1 MFLDNFELLFPMVK
15 DVLNDAAITLAQLF
29 FCRRYKT
36 SETSLDMARVA
47 LVWQS
52 WLAGK
57 VTSNKRC
64 FQTTLASMS
73 LSNCSLASSACPKTY
88 TSKSNRNWL
97 DATGRPTDSRFHDV
111 GTNPASMLGNGFMQM
126 HNWVCKCTTGCVSPV
141 QV

>member
-1 MFLDNFELLFPMVK
+1 MRSRRFKGSARQRAVFLPTLQDIR
-15 DVLNDAAITLAQLF
+15 DVA
-29 FCRRYKT
+29 RYGT
-36 SETSLDMARVA
+36 CSS
-47 LVWQS
+47 VWQS

-88 TSKSNRNWL
+88 TSKSNGNWL
-97 DATGRPTDSRFHDV
+97 DATGRPIDSRFHDV
-111 GTNPASMLGNGFMQM
+111 GTNPESMLGNGFMQM
-126 HNWVCKCTTGCVSPV
+126 HNWVCNSPA